1 MNTLHRPLKR
11 QRGQAMSEFI
21 AAMALFIPLL
31 FFVIYIGKYADI
43 KHQAIQASRYAA
55 MQRAL
60 DPRHNRTDTAIQNET
75 VARFFRDGGR
85 HRIARDDK
93 ATGPTAGDLN
103 PNWYAMDG
111 KPMLDQYGRLSVTF
125 TTPNPAVSGPAVGT
139 LNRGASFLYNKLDT
153 NLGIAANVKVPVANV
168 VQ

>member
-1 MNTLHRPLKR
+1 MKAFH

-21 AAMALFIPLL
+21 AAMALFIPLV
-31 FFVIYIGKYADI
+31 FGVIYIGKYADI

-60 DPRHNRTDTAIQNET
+60 DPRRNRSDAAIQNET

-85 HRIARDDK
+85 HGIARDDK

-103 PNWYAMDG
+103 PN
-111 KPMLDQYGRLSVTF
+111 
-125 TTPNPAVSGPAVGT
+125 
-139 LNRGASFLYNKLDT
+139 
-153 NLGIAANVKVPVANV
+153 
-168 VQ
+168 